1 MNIRVKLTKS
11 ANYNHYNVS
20 SGSVIQLD
28 LEEYLRGVVPSEC
41 YTTWSQ
47 NTLKAQAVAARSYAI
62 IMMNRASG
70 NYHVDDT
77 TDYQSFNITNKT
89 TSTTQAVDATA
100 GIVLKY
106 GNRVAE
112 TVYCASNGGR
122 CYSAAEVGWY
132 STPYLVSKNDP
143 WTAATGKSKDGHGV
157 GLSQWGAYYAGS
169 IGTSYQEILNFYF
182 PGTTMTTNY
191 GNGGSPDSG
200 TSNVGKTGT
209 VVVNSAGLNVRS
221 SPNGDPLSY
230 KLYNG
235 ERITVL
241 EEETA
246 GGYNWF
252 RVQDEQ
258 GRTNGWVRSDFI
270 TLDEGGSPDPGTGNV
285 GKTGTVVVN
294 SAGLNVRSSPNGALL
309 SYKLYNG
316 ERITVLEEET
326 AGGYNW
332 FRVQDEQG
340 RTNGWVRS
348 DFITLDEGGSPDPG
362 TGNVGKTGTVVVNS
376 AGLNVRSS
384 PNGALLSYKLYNGER
399 ITVLEEETAGGYNW
413 FRVQDEQGRT
423 NGWVRSDFITL
434 DEGGGSS
441 GYATWQEKYGD
452 NTFVTSNTYSGNV
465 YRFQVDLNK
474 WRAANGYVAI
484 DADGLWGSA
493 SAAAT
498 KVFQQ
503 AFSDLDA
510 DGLCG
515 PATKAKLFSLYG

>member
-11 ANYNHYNVS
+11 ANYNHYKVS
-20 SGSVIQLD
+20 YGEVIQLD

-41 YTTWSQ
+41 YTSWSQ

-62 IMMNRASG
+62 VMMNRASG

-77 TDYQSFNITNKT
+77 TAYQSFNITNKT

-106 GNRVAE
+106 GNSVAE

-122 CYSAAEVGWY
+122 CYSAVEAGWY
-132 STPYLVSKNDP
+132 KTDYLVSKNDP
-143 WTAATGKSKDGHGV
+143 WTAATGKPKDGHGV

-169 IGTSYQEILNFYF
+169 IGTSYQTILDFYF
-182 PGTTMTTNY
+182 PGTTITTNY
-191 GNGGSPDSG
+191 GNGGSPDPG
-200 TSNVGKTGT
+200 TS
-209 VVVNSAGLNVRS
+209 
-221 SPNGDPLSY
+221 
-230 KLYNG
+230 
-235 ERITVL
+235 
-241 EEETA
+241 
-246 GGYNWF
+246 
-252 RVQDEQ
+252 
-258 GRTNGWVRSDFI
+258 
-270 TLDEGGSPDPGTGNV
+270 
-285 GKTGTVVVN
+285 
-294 SAGLNVRSSPNGALL
+294 
-309 SYKLYNG
+309 
-316 ERITVLEEET
+316 
-326 AGGYNW
+326 
-332 FRVQDEQG
+332 
-340 RTNGWVRS
+340 
-348 DFITLDEGGSPDPG
+348 
-362 TGNVGKTGTVVVNS
+362 NVGKTGTVVVNS

-474 WRAANGYVAI
+474 WRAANGYAAI

-515 PATKAKLFSLYG
+515 PASQRFWKVTKQRQNDDITVTCIKCVILPKNNTDIDRPSQNIKYPSYIRWCYQSYVKRDCFTFNKITFSANVGLDYSVCNVVG

>member
-1 MNIRVKLTKS
+1 M
-11 ANYNHYNVS
+11 
-20 SGSVIQLD
+20 
-28 LEEYLRGVVPSEC
+28 
-41 YTTWSQ
+41 
-47 NTLKAQAVAARSYAI
+47 
-62 IMMNRASG
+62 
-70 NYHVDDT
+70 
-77 TDYQSFNITNKT
+77 
-89 TSTTQAVDATA
+89 
-100 GIVLKY
+100 
-106 GNRVAE
+106 
-112 TVYCASNGGR
+112 
-122 CYSAAEVGWY
+122 
-132 STPYLVSKNDP
+132 
-143 WTAATGKSKDGHGV
+143 
-157 GLSQWGAYYAGS
+157 
-169 IGTSYQEILNFYF
+169 
-182 PGTTMTTNY
+182 
-191 GNGGSPDSG
+191 
-200 TSNVGKTGT
+200 
-209 VVVNSAGLNVRS
+209 
-221 SPNGDPLSY
+221 
-230 KLYNG
+230 
-235 ERITVL
+235 
-241 EEETA
+241 
-246 GGYNWF
+246 
-252 RVQDEQ
+252 
-258 GRTNGWVRSDFI
+258 
-270 TLDEGGSPDPGTGNV
+270 
-285 GKTGTVVVN
+285 
-294 SAGLNVRSSPNGALL
+294 
-309 SYKLYNG
+309 
-316 ERITVLEEET
+316 
-326 AGGYNW
+326 
-332 FRVQDEQG
+332 
-340 RTNGWVRS
+340 
-348 DFITLDEGGSPDPG
+348 DEGGSPDPG

>member
-1 MNIRVKLTKS
+1 M
-11 ANYNHYNVS
+11 
-20 SGSVIQLD
+20 
-28 LEEYLRGVVPSEC
+28 
-41 YTTWSQ
+41 W
-47 NTLKAQAVAARSYAI
+47 
-62 IMMNRASG
+62 NRASG

-252 RVQDEQ
+252 RVQD
-258 GRTNGWVRSDFI
+258 
-270 TLDEGGSPDPGTGNV
+270 
-285 GKTGTVVVN
+285 
-294 SAGLNVRSSPNGALL
+294 
-309 SYKLYNG
+309 
-316 ERITVLEEET
+316 
-326 AGGYNW
+326 
-332 FRVQDEQG
+332 
-340 RTNGWVRS
+340 
-348 DFITLDEGGSPDPG
+348 
-362 TGNVGKTGTVVVNS
+362 
-376 AGLNVRSS
+376 
-384 PNGALLSYKLYNGER
+384 
-399 ITVLEEETAGGYNW
+399 
-413 FRVQDEQGRT
+413 
-423 NGWVRSDFITL
+423 
-434 DEGGGSS
+434 
-441 GYATWQEKYGD
+441 
-452 NTFVTSNTYSGNV
+452 
-465 YRFQVDLNK
+465 
-474 WRAANGYVAI
+474 
-484 DADGLWGSA
+484 
-493 SAAAT
+493 
-498 KVFQQ
+498 
-503 AFSDLDA
+503 
-510 DGLCG
+510 
-515 PATKAKLFSLYG
+515 

>member
-20 SGSVIQLD
+20 SGSVIELD

-41 YTTWSQ
+41 YTSWSQ

-62 IMMNRASG
+62 VMMNRASG
-70 NYHVDDT
+70 NYHVNDT
-77 TDYQSFNITNKT
+77 TAYQSFNITNKT

-106 GNRVAE
+106 GNSVAE

-132 STPYLVSKNDP
+132 STPYLVSKSDP
-143 WTAATGKSKDGHGV
+143 WTAATGKPKDGHGV

-169 IGTSYQEILNFYF
+169 IGISYQEILNFYF

-191 GNGGSPDSG
+191 GNGGSPDPG

-221 SPNGDPLSY
+221 SPNGD
-230 KLYNG
+230 
-235 ERITVL
+235 
-241 EEETA
+241 
-246 GGYNWF
+246 
-252 RVQDEQ
+252 
-258 GRTNGWVRSDFI
+258 
-270 TLDEGGSPDPGTGNV
+270 
-285 GKTGTVVVN
+285 
-294 SAGLNVRSSPNGALL
+294 LL

-384 PNGALLSYKLYNGER
+384 PNGDLLSYKLYNGER

-434 DEGGGSS
+434 DEGGSSS

-452 NTFVTSNTYSGNV
+452 NTFVISNTYSGNV

-474 WRAANGYVAI
+474 WRAANGYAAI

>member
-20 SGSVIQLD
+20 SGSVIELD

-41 YTTWSQ
+41 YTSWSQ

-62 IMMNRASG
+62 VMMNRASG
-70 NYHVDDT
+70 NYHVNDT
-77 TDYQSFNITNKT
+77 TAYQSFNITNKT

-106 GNRVAE
+106 GNSVAE

-132 STPYLVSKNDP
+132 STPYLVSKSDP
-143 WTAATGKSKDGHGV
+143 WTAATGKPKDGHGV

-169 IGTSYQEILNFYF
+169 IGISYQEILNFYF

-191 GNGGSPDSG
+191 GNGGSPDPG

-221 SPNGDPLSY
+221 SPNGD
-230 KLYNG
+230 
-235 ERITVL
+235 
-241 EEETA
+241 
-246 GGYNWF
+246 
-252 RVQDEQ
+252 
-258 GRTNGWVRSDFI
+258 
-270 TLDEGGSPDPGTGNV
+270 
-285 GKTGTVVVN
+285 
-294 SAGLNVRSSPNGALL
+294 LL

-362 TGNVGKTGTVVVNS
+362 AGWHGKNGKDVVVS
-376 AGLNVRSS
+376 AGPNV
-384 PNGALLSYKLYNGER
+384 
-399 ITVLEEETAGGYNW
+399 
-413 FRVQDEQGRT
+413 
-423 NGWVRSDFITL
+423 
-434 DEGGGSS
+434 
-441 GYATWQEKYGD
+441 
-452 NTFVTSNTYSGNV
+452 GNV

-474 WRAANGYVAI
+474 WRAANGYAAI

-498 KVFQQ
+498 LVFQQ
-503 AFSDLDA
+503 AFPDLDA

-515 PATKAKLFSLYG
+515 PATKTKLFSLYG

>member
-20 SGSVIQLD
+20 SGSVIELD

-41 YTTWSQ
+41 YTSWSQ

-62 IMMNRASG
+62 VMMNRASG
-70 NYHVDDT
+70 NYHVNDT
-77 TDYQSFNITNKT
+77 TAYQSFNITNKT

-106 GNRVAE
+106 GNSVAE

-132 STPYLVSKNDP
+132 STPYLVSKSDP
-143 WTAATGKSKDGHGV
+143 WTAATGKPKDGHGV

-169 IGTSYQEILNFYF
+169 IGISYQEILNFYV

-191 GNGGSPDSG
+191 GNGGSPDPG

-221 SPNGDPLSY
+221 SPNGD
-230 KLYNG
+230 
-235 ERITVL
+235 
-241 EEETA
+241 
-246 GGYNWF
+246 
-252 RVQDEQ
+252 
-258 GRTNGWVRSDFI
+258 
-270 TLDEGGSPDPGTGNV
+270 
-285 GKTGTVVVN
+285 
-294 SAGLNVRSSPNGALL
+294 LL

-348 DFITLDEGGSPDPG
+348 DFITLDEGGS
-362 TGNVGKTGTVVVNS
+362 
-376 AGLNVRSS
+376 
-384 PNGALLSYKLYNGER
+384 
-399 ITVLEEETAGGYNW
+399 
-413 FRVQDEQGRT
+413 
-423 NGWVRSDFITL
+423 
-434 DEGGGSS
+434 SS

-452 NTFVTSNTYSGNV
+452 NTFVISNTYSGNV

-474 WRAANGYVAI
+474 WRAANGYAAI

-498 KVFQQ
+498 LVFQQ
-503 AFSDLDA
+503 AFPDLDA